1 MDTYIAKSTPTAKS
15 LTGRAA
21 ALIAARESCRSDI
34 HISAARSR
42 RRILRPRS
50 GWAG

>member
-21 ALIAARESCRSDI
+21 ALIAAMSLIDL
-34 HISAARSR
+34 ISR
-42 RRILRPRS
+42 
-50 GWAG
+50 